1 MENRRVGPEK
11 LNTGLCDPTIPLLGI
26 YYPEGL
32 KAETQTD
39 TGFPS
44 LPEAVN
50 KKTDIASEQ
59 SEDTLEGDAF

>member
-1 MENRRVGPEK
+1 MENRMVGPEK
-11 LNTGLCDPTIPLLGI
+11 LNTGLCDPTILGI
-26 YYPEGL
+26 HYPEEL

-39 TGFPS
+39 TCFPS

-59 SEDTLEGDAF
+59 SEDTLEGDTF